1 MSRFLTF
8 DTCLSQ
14 TFLMEMAFNYNQ
26 DLNLPQIYGCSVV
39 PVNQSTFCL
48 KPKPFLGYILCPD
61 IRPEKEKKA

>member
-1 MSRFLTF
+1 
-8 DTCLSQ
+8 
-14 TFLMEMAFNYNQ
+14 MEMAFNYNQ
-26 DLNLPQIYGCSVV
+26 DLNLPQIYGCSVM